1 MARIKPEEIIKRK
14 NKAEARKEEWR
25 TIYEECYEFALPQ
38 RNLYDGYYEGKTP
51 GQNKMGRVFDATAVN
66 STQRFANRIQSA
78 LFPPY
83 RSWCELTPGNQI
95 PDERKPEIRE
105 ALEVYTNQMFD
116 VIRQTNFDL
125 AMSEF
130 LLDLCVG
137 TAVMLI
143 QPGDE
148 DAPVRFVPVPQYLV
162 SLEEGPHGTVDNV
175 YRKMRIRA
183 EAIQRQWP
191 DANISERLQRVID
204 DKPDEEIEL
213 TEATVYNISEEIYCY
228 HLIWSK
234 EEMAEELVYRTME
247 ISPWIVARFMKVPGE
262 VYGRG
267 PLVTALPDIKTL
279 NKVKELVLKNASIA
293 VSGVY
298 TAADDGVLNPQS
310 IRIVPGAII
319 PVARN
324 GGPQGESLRPLRSA
338 SDFNT
343 SQLVINDLVDS
354 VKRMLYDD
362 SLPPDNMSARS
373 ATEIVQRMKELSQN
387 LGAAY
392 GRLITEVLTPIVRRV
407 LFVMDEMN
415 LIDLPLSVDGMQ
427 VKVVPTSPLAQSQN
441 LDDLEKVL
449 QFGEIASQFG
459 QVGQMAIN
467 QEEMLNYIAVK
478 IGVPQSLLT
487 TAEEREEMV
496 QQMQQAMQQQ
506 QQQQQQQADPA
517 QAIAEQLSG
526 GQ

>member
-1 MARIKPEEIIKRK
+1 MARMKPEEIIKRQQ
-14 NKAEARKEEWR
+14 KADARKEEWR
-25 TIYEECYEFALPQ
+25 MIYEECYEFALPQ

-51 GQNKMGRVFDATAVN
+51 GRNKMLRVFDATAIN

-83 RSWCELTPGNQI
+83 RAWCDLTPGNQI
-95 PDERKPEIRE
+95 PRDRRAEVRE
-105 ALEVYTNQMFD
+105 ALEIYNEQMFD

-148 DAPVRFVPVPQYLV
+148 EAPVRFVPVPQYLV

-175 YRKMRIRA
+175 YRKLRIRG

-191 DANISERLQRVID
+191 DAKLPPRLEEEIKN
-204 DKPDEEIEL
+204 KPDEEIEL
-213 TEATVYNISEEIYCY
+213 IEATVFNTEEEMYCY
-228 HLIWSK
+228 HLIWQK
-234 EEMAEELVYRTME
+234 DKMGDELVYRTTKV
-247 ISPWIVARFMKVPGE
+247 SPWIVARFMKVAGE

-267 PLVTALPDIKTL
+267 PLVSALPDIKTL

-310 IRIVPGAII
+310 IQIVPGAII

-338 SDFNT
+338 ADFNT
-343 SQLVINDLVDS
+343 SQLVINDLVNS
-354 VKRMLYDD
+354 VKRMLFDD

-387 LGAAY
+387 LGSAY
-392 GRLITEVLTPIVRRV
+392 GRLITEVMTPIVKRI

-415 LIDLPLSVDGMQ
+415 LIDLPLEVNGQQ
-427 VKVVPTSPLAQSQN
+427 VKVVPTSPLAQAQN

-449 QFGEIASQFG
+449 QFAQVAAQFG
-459 QVGQMAIN
+459 QVGQMAVN
-467 QEEMLNYIAVK
+467 QEEMIEYIAHK
-478 IGVPQSLLT
+478 MSVPQSLLT
-487 TAEEREEMV
+487 TAEEREIMV
-496 QQMQQAMQQQ
+496 QQMQEAQRQQQMQQQ
-506 QQQQQQQADPA
+506 QMQQPTQEMTQ
-517 QAIAEQLSG
+517 G
-526 GQ
+526 G